1 MDHQQSTASDAS
13 PGLFTGLA
21 GLAKNMFGLLMSR
34 IELAALELSEVRTN
48 LLKLLLIFACGIVA
62 AWFAIACWTVLIV
75 YLAWPAFGWT
85 ILLLLAAVFTLL
97 TIGIFM
103 YAQSMLKQDKLSLP
117 ATMAELR
124 NDRDA
129 LL

>member
-1 MDHQQSTASDAS
+1 MDHSSSAASDPS

-21 GLAKNMFGLLMSR
+21 GLAKNIFGLLMSR

-48 LLKLLLIFACGIVA
+48 LLKLLLVSACGIVA
-62 AWFAIACWTVLIV
+62 AWFAIACWTVLIAW
-75 YLAWPAFGWT
+75 LAWPVFGWT

-97 TIGIFM
+97 TLGIF
-103 YAQSMLKQDKLSLP
+103 AHVRSMLKQHKLSMP

-124 NDRDA
+124 SDRDA

>member
-1 MDHQQSTASDAS
+1 MEHQPSRANDTGS
-13 PGLFTGLA
+13 GLIAGLA
-21 GLAKNMFGLLMSR
+21 GVVKNMFGLLISR

-48 LLKLLLIFACGIVA
+48 LLKILLIFAIGIVA
-62 AWFAIACWTVLIV
+62 GWFAIAYWTVVIV
-75 YLAWPAFGWT
+75 FLSWQTFGWK
-85 ILLLLAAVFTLL
+85 ILLFLAVMFTLL
-97 TIGIFM
+97 TVGVFL
-103 YAQSMLKQDKLSLP
+103 YAQSMLKQGKLSMP